1 MALFKPEVK
10 QVRSFKGICEFAIVG
25 FEDMSDSVEWADYL
39 INVIVKLNGSDYT
52 NKISLKGKVDTDAN
66 GKVTGGDFFNRLYSM
81 FEVLGCNAG
90 INVDNKWEDE
100 NGELIDDIAEYLTA
114 RFSEDPNKVT
124 QFPFVSYFY
133 KSVPKMPGG
142 QSYNQSIGVIELNNT
157 KGIAK
162 IQSNVDWRKSKGYL
176 KEWDGSSSAP
186 EPADL
191 GIAALGNL

>member
-1 MALFKPEVK
+1 
-10 QVRSFKGICEFAIVG
+10 
-25 FEDMSDSVEWADYL
+25 
-39 INVIVKLNGSDYT
+39 
-52 NKISLKGKVDTDAN
+52 
-66 GKVTGGDFFNRLYSM
+66 M

-90 INVDNKWEDE
+90 LNVDNKWEDE
-100 NGELIDDIAEYLTA
+100 NGELIDDIAEYLTS

-176 KEWDGSSSAP
+176 KEWDGASSAP